1 MIKNKKDRFSSTVEQ
16 KILDFLCKNP
26 HESFYGA
33 EIALRTL
40 LSKGGT
46 NQALRK
52 MAGDGLLKT
61 EKKGRMIFYSVDPKS
76 AVVKQF
82 KILKNVTFLEPLL
95 NPLKELALTIVLF
108 GSRAAGED
116 SPDSDIDIFIVS
128 REAEKIKSILLK
140 GVLKDKIQLIVKT
153 PQEYAGFEKKE
164 PVLYA
169 EITKGIV
176 LWEKV

>member
-16 KILDFLCKNP
+16 KILDFLCKHP

-52 MAGDGLLKT
+52 MAEEGLLKT
-61 EKKGRMIFYSVDPKS
+61 EKKGRMVFYGVDPQS
-76 AVVKQF
+76 AIVKQF
-82 KILKNVTFLEPLL
+82 KILKNVDFVDPLID
-95 NPLKELALTIVLF
+95 PLRKLAQTIVLF
-108 GSRAAGED
+108 GSRASGED
-116 SPDSDIDIFIVS
+116 SQDSDMDLFIVS
-128 REAEKIKSILLK
+128 RDAEKIKSILLK
-140 GVLKDKIQLIVKT
+140 GALKDKIQLIVKT
-153 PQEYAGFEKKE
+153 PQEYAEFEKKE
-164 PVLYA
+164 PVLYG
-169 EITKGIV
+169 EIKKGII